1 MGNTT
6 SISYR
11 DMIKEFD
18 LFLEIHCDVDEKL
31 HMPISEF
38 HAAFYEFLQK
48 KEFMPTQVSF
58 RNMMKINDDLIRRR
72 NFKIKGFKTDN
83 HPCGFS
89 FVVGV
94 KLRSFP

>member
-38 HAAFYEFLQK
+38 HAAFYDFLQK
-48 KEFMPTQVSF
+48 KEFTPTQVSF
-58 RNMMKINDDLIRRR
+58 RNMM
-72 NFKIKGFKTDN
+72 KIKGFKTDN

-89 FVVGV
+89 FVVGL